1 MASEI
6 LAVPED
12 NLAEVIA
19 VIRAGL
25 KTTKVTPETREQLTK
40 WCDEEEA
47 YLRGDDALPQAPEDT
62 PTW

>member
-6 LAVPED
+6 LTVPED

-25 KTTKVTPETREQLTK
+25 RTTEITPDTRE
-40 WCDEEEA
+40 
-47 YLRGDDALPQAPEDT
+47 ALPHLAPLDHRGRQLR
-62 PTW
+62 